1 MRSKLLSM
9 VIGAAAISA
18 AVLVSQVPGVAQA
31 APLAP
36 LAPAAGT
43 AIPTATGGSNTLFG
57 LTLPVNANCPD
68 TGTVG
73 YRLHGFIAP
82 ISVDVASLT
91 WTGLGAP
98 VGNALAKNLYDQ
110 GGSGVRNLFPVGAP
124 VVGAISGIPGDIQL
138 SAGGVFGP
146 GSYAP
151 GVYQIGVACAFAD
164 AGGVNRTEKFY
175 ASRITISTN
184 TAVSGGGAQV
194 NYAIGEAPAA
204 PVLATPSS
212 TGPTT
217 ATIGF
222 TQAVATPAVTGY
234 TATVTPAAGV
244 TIAPLT
250 AASTSIQLSGLTIG
264 TTYTVTLSS
273 TNGSTSS
280 LATRT
285 FTASNPT
292 PPAPVATATSSA
304 GKATIN
310 WTAPASGPTPIGY
323 SVIITGTSPV
333 VAPQTITL
341 GNVLTTGDVTL
352 PVGSYSATVTA
363 TYAASE
369 FITPVASNV
378 VTFGSMPSTLIEQ
391 EITVTRPQLNA
402 LILTQRCGV
411 NGALLPEAAT
421 PRFPRALALLAASAD
436 QIGTVP
442 TPDTQANFDQYPLPA
457 TPVYPT
463 RCGLTLT
470 NVQLITS
477 GALRG
482 QYFTASGA
490 LNQVTVAD
498 FRDADTG
505 WTLTGTMANFTDGGS
520 RSFSGNFLGWTPA
533 APIVSA
539 PTATGYTQ
547 TVTAGAVVQPG
558 DGVGTFGGTGLGS
571 GRTLATTPTPTATT
585 GGTGIADLN
594 ARVKLLIPTTA
605 KAATYKGL
613 LTFTVA

>member
-1 MRSKLLSM
+1 MNSKFKMRTGVAVLAA
-9 VIGAAAISA
+9 AAAILGSVAMSTGIADAAPGDAPVSGLSLSPSSGTSDSNFALSLPTLSTCPSDAAAGWGWAAFVVPSSADIGSLTVSTSGLVQTPSGGNAALFRNVRVGASNLTIQPPSSPDGFIDPGAISSVNLSGAALVPGSYNLVVACRRTTVFGTSA
-18 AVLVSQVPGVAQA
+18 ALQVSKHWAVP
-31 APLAP
+31 
-36 LAPAAGT
+36 
-43 AIPTATGGSNTLFG
+43 I
-57 LTLPVNANCPD
+57 
-68 TGTVG
+68 TV
-73 YRLHGFIAP
+73 
-82 ISVDVASLT
+82 
-91 WTGLGAP
+91 
-98 VGNALAKNLYDQ
+98 NALA
-110 GGSGVRNLFPVGAP
+110 GA
-124 VVGAISGIPGDIQL
+124 
-138 SAGGVFGP
+138 
-146 GSYAP
+146 
-151 GVYQIGVACAFAD
+151 
-164 AGGVNRTEKFY
+164 GVN
-175 ASRITISTN
+175 
-184 TAVSGGGAQV
+184 
-194 NYAIGEAPAA
+194 NYTYNFGAA
-204 PVLATPSS
+204 PVAPELAAPNPS
-212 TGPTT
+212 GPTT

-264 TTYTVTLSS
+264 TSYTVTLSS

-323 SVIITGTSPV
+323 SVVITGTSPV

-421 PRFPRALALLAASAD
+421 PRFPRALALFGASAD

-457 TPVYPT
+457 NPVYPT
-463 RCGLTLT
+463 RCGITLT